1 MEASKSDSA
10 RPPRISVLVIEDN
23 RDFARLFGDM
33 LEIMGCSLDVE
44 FDVRSGLEAARKSA
58 PDLIFCDLG
67 LPGELDGF
75 DFARLVR
82 ADPKLAHIPLI
93 AVSGRTGQEDI
104 QRAIDAGFTQIF
116 PKPVKFA
123 DVSRALTTYSK
134 DKRGSR

>member
-1 MEASKSDSA
+1 MEASKSNSA

-44 FDVRSGLEAARKSA
+44 FDVRSGLAAARKSA

-75 DFARLVR
+75 DFARMVR
-82 ADPKLAHIPLI
+82 ADSKLAHIPLI

-104 QRAIDAGFTQIF
+104 QRAVDAGFTQIF

-123 DVSRALTTYSK
+123 DVSRALATYSK
-134 DKRGSR
+134 DKRGGR

>member
-1 MEASKSDSA
+1 MEASKSGSA
-10 RPPRISVLVIEDN
+10 QPPRIRVLVIEDN

-75 DFARLVR
+75 DFARMVR
-82 ADPKLAHIPLI
+82 ADAALAHIPLI

-104 QRAIDAGFTQIF
+104 QRAIEAGFTQIF

-123 DVSRALTTYSK
+123 DVSRALANYSK
-134 DKRGSR
+134 ENRNAR